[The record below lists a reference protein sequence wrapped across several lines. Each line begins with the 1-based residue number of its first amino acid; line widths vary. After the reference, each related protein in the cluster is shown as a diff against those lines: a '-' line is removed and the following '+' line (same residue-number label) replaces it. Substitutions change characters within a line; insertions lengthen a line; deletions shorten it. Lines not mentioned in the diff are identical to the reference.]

1 MNLSLLKEGIREIIA
16 ESGNLIIDYGD
27 KAIALWLK
35 MLQEDC
41 PAYYSVVY
49 ADNDYIS
56 EYKMFVPLTTDQ
68 VNEIKQAAII
78 DGEEWDYDEVLD
90 QFAESD
96 FLRAEGPCGDL
107 IPTQIDLDHCYHLY
121 GADVAVFRQGLHD
134 KPEILKRSVELS
146 DEEYIWL
153 VRKYLVY
160 PETSF
165 NEIRRLN
172 PDLYHKICGILDS
185 NIESGVVQ
193 GPLPAYT
200 ADLTQIRKDAA
211 ELKNII
217 DEVKG

>member
-1 MNLSLLKEGIREIIA
+1 
-16 ESGNLIIDYGD
+16 
-27 KAIALWLK
+27 
-35 MLQEDC
+35 
-41 PAYYSVVY
+41 
-49 ADNDYIS
+49 
-56 EYKMFVPLTTDQ
+56 
-68 VNEIKQAAII
+68 
-78 DGEEWDYDEVLD
+78 
-90 QFAESD
+90 
-96 FLRAEGPCGDL
+96 
-107 IPTQIDLDHCYHLY
+107 LDHRYHLY
-121 GADVAVFRQGLHD
+121 GADVAVFRLGLHE

-172 PDLYHKICGILDS
+172 PDLYHKICGILES